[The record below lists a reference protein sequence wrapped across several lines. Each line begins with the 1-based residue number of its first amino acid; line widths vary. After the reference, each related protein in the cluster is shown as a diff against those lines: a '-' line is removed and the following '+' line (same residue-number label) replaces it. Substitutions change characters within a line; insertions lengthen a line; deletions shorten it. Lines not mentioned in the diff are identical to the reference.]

1 MKIFQVTQVNVIK
14 QSESPLKLIIQV
26 MGLAASTGWTNPRL
40 DNSADPTPADAVL
53 EFSFEADR
61 PSGIVLPVIT
71 PIAASI
77 EVNPS
82 NGADAVIVSSRTNSI
97 TVHASEFMTLSP
109 TPGTVTTFAL
119 GEEDPVPS
127 TLAWGE
133 ESPIPT
139 TRRFGEENPITTLAV
154 GEESPITNPRVDD
167 PRLGGGPFGNF

>member
-1 MKIFQVTQVNVIK
+1 MKVFQVTQVTVIK
-14 QSESPLKLIIQV
+14 QSESPLRLVIQV
-26 MGLAASTGWTNPRL
+26 MGLAASSGWTNPRL
-40 DNSADPTPADAVL
+40 DNSDDPTPADAVL
-53 EFSFEADR
+53 ELSFEADR

-71 PIAASI
+71 PIAAST
-77 EVNPS
+77 EVSPS
-82 NGADAVIVSSRTNSI
+82 NEVDAIIVSSRTNSI

-127 TLAWGE
+127 TLAIGE
-133 ESPIPT
+133 ESPMPT